1 MRIGIFGGSFNPIHN
16 GHIALACRIRQLAKL
31 DEIWFVVSPHNP
43 LKSADGLMP
52 DADRLNMVRIAL
64 SGTEGLVASDYEFHL
79 PRPSYMLNTLQHLSA
94 DYPDDSF
101 HLIIGADNWACFN
114 QWHGY
119 EEIIRNYGIFIYPR
133 EGTEIDAASLPSTVR
148 FLDTG
153 LYNISS
159 TEVRQLL
166 SEGKSIAKL
175 VPPQVA
181 GYISSHNLLPVAES
195 NAASSTQPSGGM
207 PCPTADDEVLI
218 SVIVPIYNKAE
229 YVEDCLLSIL
239 TQDFPSFEVIAVEDG
254 SKDNSGEICDRIAA
268 EHPNITVLHPENG
281 GVTAAR
287 RLGYEHSRGK
297 YITFVDADDKMLPC
311 ALRRLYEEIE
321 STGADEVVARYINQ
335 YDELCGHEGG
345 KFMQPSWMIKELLAS
360 RAGFCVLWA
369 VLFRR
374 ELLEGCL
381 NTPRKIRSGEDI
393 LMQIICLTKNPKV
406 WFSDEVVYMY
416 NMGLPNDRTLNLD
429 DEMLYDD
436 ILLRLFRDRM
446 DEYGPYIVLH
456 QTKMY
461 ENFIYERQYDALP
474 KYYRFLRKADKSR
487 LSLADRIAI
496 MLPPC
501 IAHYPIAMKKNRQ
514 MPDRTRLQAEKG

>member
-1 MRIGIFGGSFNPIHN
+1 
-16 GHIALACRIRQLAKL
+16 
-31 DEIWFVVSPHNP
+31 
-43 LKSADGLMP
+43 
-52 DADRLNMVRIAL
+52 
-64 SGTEGLVASDYEFHL
+64 
-79 PRPSYMLNTLQHLSA
+79 
-94 DYPDDSF
+94 
-101 HLIIGADNWACFN
+101 
-114 QWHGY
+114 
-119 EEIIRNYGIFIYPR
+119 
-133 EGTEIDAASLPSTVR
+133 
-148 FLDTG
+148 
-153 LYNISS
+153 
-159 TEVRQLL
+159 
-166 SEGKSIAKL
+166 
-175 VPPQVA
+175 
-181 GYISSHNLLPVAES
+181 
-195 NAASSTQPSGGM
+195 
-207 PCPTADDEVLI
+207 
-218 SVIVPIYNKAE
+218 
-229 YVEDCLLSIL
+229 
-239 TQDFPSFEVIAVEDG
+239 
-254 SKDNSGEICDRIAA
+254 
-268 EHPNITVLHPENG
+268 
-281 GVTAAR
+281 
-287 RLGYEHSRGK
+287 
-297 YITFVDADDKMLPC
+297 
-311 ALRRLYEEIE
+311 
-321 STGADEVVARYINQ
+321 
-335 YDELCGHEGG
+335 
-345 KFMQPSWMIKELLAS
+345 MIKELLAS

-381 NTPRKIRSGEDI
+381 DTPRKIRSGEDI